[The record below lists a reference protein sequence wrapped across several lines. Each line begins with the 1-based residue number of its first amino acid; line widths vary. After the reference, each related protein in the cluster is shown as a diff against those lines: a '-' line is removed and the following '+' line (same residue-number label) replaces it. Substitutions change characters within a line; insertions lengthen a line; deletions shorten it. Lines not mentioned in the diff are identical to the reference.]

1 MQHLSELF
9 AKTTT
14 YCQQF
19 AELLATEKQALLEQ
33 DIATLQSVV
42 DAKSPLITALNALES
57 DIVSQ
62 LEALGKPS
70 SMSPSD
76 FIHNLNNNE
85 LTDQHTTLLEIM
97 QACQDA
103 NLRNA
108 RLIRQS
114 QHINRTA
121 LDMLRNQGESGL
133 NMYDRLGNTSRT
145 STGRPISRA

>member
-1 MQHLSELF
+1 MQRLSELF
-9 AKTTT
+9 ATTAAS
-14 YCQQF
+14 CQQF
-19 AELLATEKQALLEQ
+19 VELLDAEKKALLEQ
-33 DIATLQSVV
+33 DISALQSVV
-42 DAKSPLITALNALES
+42 DAKAPLIDALKALEA

-62 LEALGKPS
+62 LEVLGKPS

-76 FIHNLNNNE
+76 FIHTLNNNE
-85 LTDQHTTLLEIM
+85 LTDQHTTLLGIM
-97 QACQDA
+97 QTCQEA

-108 RLIRQS
+108 RLIHQS

-121 LDMLRNQGESGL
+121 LDMLRNQGETGL